1 MADTGSG
8 VTDYPVL
15 VITLIVGATVLVL
28 VYISS
33 LLKSSKGE
41 DDVKSSE
48 AEVPKKEKQK
58 DSSSSSLKSSKKK
71 HSEKWVRDSKQAFSH
86 PWLLTSLK
94 GHSGEVLD
102 MDFSSN
108 GKFLATCAED
118 SEELDPGGSGGS
130 SEQCSGSEGNK
141 ENSPQASSKG
151 VLLSRRQKKNRI
163 RRDDSS
169 PVSNQNGSTNM
180 KKNKTRPRRSDGNR
194 RHNANAP
201 ALRQHAKLNLT
212 DSDLSVFL
220 RQYILSPDQLLG
232 LGYPV
237 ESSLYPGRAI
247 IYKDPGT
254 QNQTNHTR
262 PHPLTTSSH
271 FDVNAQEFVP
281 MSAKQP
287 KASPCFYSPQGM
299 YISNLVEN
307 GHAGKDYNPIEIV
320 WNADREV
327 KQEDH
332 ENNNILISSYCND
345 SHKQNGCKEGFCK
358 GTEKIPTD
366 SFLDSDSKR
375 SGVMLQ
381 KTEDG
386 KPELKSPLK
395 SKAQQEQQLIGS
407 DERKCVRCGR
417 GFFVTTD
424 EYLTQEQC
432 LYHWGKLQKVVGPGP
447 SSKGGGMTVRTEYS
461 CCHGKPSTRG
471 CTTGKLHVWNG
482 VSPGI
487 NGPFDGYVRTR
498 LRKTPPPDGNFG
510 VYALD
515 CEMCFTT
522 RGLELTKVTVVAA
535 DGRLV
540 YDCLVRPENYIIDYN
555 TRFSGITARDL
566 SKRATKTLRDVQN
579 DLMGFINADTILV
592 GHGLENDLRAL
603 RIIHGT
609 VIDTSVVFPHFY
621 GLPYR
626 RSLKSL
632 VGCFLKRTIQED
644 SSGHDSF
651 EDARACIELMLWRV
665 RQDFRTI
672 LENRPPHSQ

>member
-1 MADTGSG
+1 
-8 VTDYPVL
+8 
-15 VITLIVGATVLVL
+15 
-28 VYISS
+28 
-33 LLKSSKGE
+33 
-41 DDVKSSE
+41 
-48 AEVPKKEKQK
+48 
-58 DSSSSSLKSSKKK
+58 
-71 HSEKWVRDSKQAFSH
+71 
-86 PWLLTSLK
+86 
-94 GHSGEVLD
+94 

-118 SEELDPGGSGGS
+118 SEELDPGGGGGS

-141 ENSPQASSKG
+141 ENSPQENGKG
-151 VLLSRRQKKNRI
+151 ILSRRQKKNRV
-163 RRDDSS
+163 RRDDGS
-169 PVSNQNGSTNM
+169 PVANQTGSSTASMKKSKARARRSANSGDWNGS
-180 KKNKTRPRRSDGNR
+180 RRR
-194 RHNANAP
+194 IANAP
-201 ALRQHAKLNLT
+201 ALRQHAKLNLA
-212 DSDLSVFL
+212 DCDLSVFL
-220 RQYILSPDQLLG
+220 RHYILSPDQLLG

-247 IYKDPGT
+247 IYKNPAT
-254 QNQTNHTR
+254 NKSSNQSVLTNT
-262 PHPLTTSSH
+262 HPLTTSSH

-287 KASPCFYSPQGM
+287 KGTPCYYTNGNIIRESQGVNSTM
-299 YISNLVEN
+299 YISNLVDR
-307 GHAGKDYNPIEIV
+307 GHAGLEYCPVGIE
-320 WNADREV
+320 WNVEKGV
-327 KQEDH
+327 KREDH
-332 ENNNILISSYCND
+332 ENNNVVITALLDD
-345 SHKQNGCKEGFCK
+345 SHTKISCEEGFCK
-358 GTEKIPTD
+358 GSERKSTD
-366 SFLDSDSKR
+366 SFEHVDCSEKDTSVILQKDVDEKEEQKQDSK
-375 SGVMLQ
+375 S
-381 KTEDG
+381 
-386 KPELKSPLK
+386 SLK
-395 SKAQQEQQLIGS
+395 SKVHEQELSGS
-407 DERKCVRCGR
+407 DEKKCVRCGR
-417 GFFVTTD
+417 GFFVMTD
-424 EYLTQEQC
+424 GEYLTQEQC

-447 SSKGGGMTVRTEYS
+447 NKMGVTTVRTEYS
-461 CCHGKPSTRG
+461 CCRGKPSTRG

-482 VSPGI
+482 VGPGI

-540 YDCLVRPENYIIDYN
+540 YDCLVRPENFIIDYN

-566 SKRATKTLRDVQN
+566 SKRATKSLRDVQN

-609 VIDTSVVFPHFY
+609 VIDTSVIFPHYY

-632 VGCFLKRTIQED
+632 VGCFLKRKIQQD

-651 EDARACIELMLWRV
+651 EDARACIELMLWRI
-665 RQDFRTI
+665 RRDFRMI
-672 LENRPPHSQ
+672 LENRAPHFAVRC